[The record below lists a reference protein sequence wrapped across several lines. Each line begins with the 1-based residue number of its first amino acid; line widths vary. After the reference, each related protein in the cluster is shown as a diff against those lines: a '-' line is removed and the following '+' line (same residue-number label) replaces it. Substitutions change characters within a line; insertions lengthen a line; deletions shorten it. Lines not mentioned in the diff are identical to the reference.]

1 MPQICHRIGNNM
13 GEDVYRQELI
23 KEKREMQ
30 ITLIRETHP
39 VYLGF
44 NFSAYS
50 DRKVEEMYRV
60 LVINGSQGGKDT
72 GVLTNV

>member
-1 MPQICHRIGNNM
+1 M
-13 GEDVYRQELI
+13 GEDVYRKELL

-39 VYLGF
+39 VYVGF

-50 DRKVEEMYRV
+50 DRKVEEMYKI
-60 LVINGSQGGKDT
+60 LVMTADQGGRNT
-72 GVLTNV
+72 EVQTNV

>member
-1 MPQICHRIGNNM
+1 M
-13 GEDVYRQELI
+13 GEDVYRQELM

-30 ITLIRETHP
+30 ITLIREAHP
-39 VYLGF
+39 VYLSF
-44 NFSAYS
+44 NFAAYS

-60 LVINGSQGGKDT
+60 LVIHESQGGKDT

>member
-1 MPQICHRIGNNM
+1 M
-13 GEDVYRQELI
+13 GEDVYRKELL

-39 VYLGF
+39 VYVGF

-50 DRKVEEMYRV
+50 DRKVEEMYRI
-60 LVINGSQGGKDT
+60 LVINESQGGRNT
-72 GVLTNV
+72 EVQTNV

>member
-1 MPQICHRIGNNM
+1 M
-13 GEDVYRQELI
+13 GEDVYRQELM

-60 LVINGSQGGKDT
+60 LVTNGSQGGKDT

>member
-1 MPQICHRIGNNM
+1 M
-13 GEDVYRQELI
+13 GEDVYRQELL

-39 VYLGF
+39 VYAAF
-44 NFSAYS
+44 NFNAYS

-60 LVINGSQGGKDT
+60 LVLNESQGGKES

>member
-1 MPQICHRIGNNM
+1 M
-13 GEDVYRQELI
+13 GEDVYRLELQ

-39 VYLGF
+39 VYSGF

-50 DRKVEEMYRV
+50 DKKVEEMYRV
-60 LVINGSQGGKDT
+60 LVIEGSQGGKDT
-72 GVLTNV
+72 GVQTNV

>member
-1 MPQICHRIGNNM
+1 MIM
-13 GEDVYRQELI
+13 GEDVYRQELL

-39 VYLGF
+39 VYVGF
-44 NFSAYS
+44 NFNAYS

-60 LVINGSQGGKDT
+60 LVISESQGGKES

>member
-1 MPQICHRIGNNM
+1 M
-13 GEDVYRQELI
+13 GEDIYRKELL

-39 VYLGF
+39 VYAGF

-50 DRKVEEMYRV
+50 DHKVEEMYRV
-60 LVINGSQGGKDT
+60 LVIQGSQGGKDT
-72 GVLTNV
+72 GVQTNV

>member
-1 MPQICHRIGNNM
+1 MR
-13 GEDVYRQELI
+13 EDIYRKELQQQ
-23 KEKREMQ
+23 KREMQ

-39 VYLGF
+39 VYIGF

-60 LVINGSQGGKDT
+60 LVTRETLGGKNT
-72 GVLTNV
+72 EVQTNV

>member
-1 MPQICHRIGNNM
+1 MR
-13 GEDVYRQELI
+13 EDIYRNELQQQ
-23 KEKREMQ
+23 KREMQ

-39 VYLGF
+39 VYIGF

-60 LVINGSQGGKDT
+60 LVTRGTLGGKNT
-72 GVLTNV
+72 EVQTNV

>member
-1 MPQICHRIGNNM
+1 MA
-13 GEDVYRQELI
+13 EDVYRQELI

-39 VYLGF
+39 VYSGF
-44 NFSAYS
+44 NFAAYS
-50 DRKVEEMYRV
+50 DRKVEEMYRI

-72 GVLTNV
+72 GVLKNV

>member
-1 MPQICHRIGNNM
+1 MMDM
-13 GEDVYRQELI
+13 GEDVYRQELQ

-39 VYLGF
+39 VYAGF

-60 LVINGSQGGKDT
+60 LVIEGSQGGKDT
-72 GVLTNV
+72 EVQTNV

>member
-1 MPQICHRIGNNM
+1 MIM
-13 GEDVYRQELI
+13 GEDIYRQELL

-39 VYLGF
+39 VYSGF

-60 LVINGSQGGKDT
+60 LVINESQGGKDT

>member
-1 MPQICHRIGNNM
+1 M
-13 GEDVYRQELI
+13 GEDVYRNELL

-39 VYLGF
+39 VYVGF

-50 DRKVEEMYRV
+50 DHKVEEMYRM
-60 LVINGSQGGKDT
+60 LVIHESQGGKDT
-72 GVLTNV
+72 GVQTNV

>member
-1 MPQICHRIGNNM
+1 MR
-13 GEDVYRQELI
+13 EDIYRNELQQQ
-23 KEKREMQ
+23 KREMQ

-39 VYLGF
+39 VYIGF

-60 LVINGSQGGKDT
+60 LVTRETLGGKNT
-72 GVLTNV
+72 EVQTNV